1 MNVLDEVRALE
12 GKRFDAMQA
21 GELDAIAA
29 LLDPRLIYVHSSGLV
44 DSRDTYL
51 AALARAEYTYH
62 SVEVV
67 KDEQA
72 VVEGDV
78 VILNRLL
85 AVSMTVKSSGQ
96 TLARQLSATSVW
108 SRANDAR
115 AWLLVASHST
125 NLA

>member
-12 GKRFDAMQA
+12 GKRFHAMQA

-29 LLDPRLIYVHSSGLV
+29 LLDSRLIYVHSSGLV

-96 TLARQLSATSVW
+96 TLSRQLSATSVW

>member
-96 TLARQLSATSVW
+96 TLSRQLSATSVW
-108 SRANDAR
+108 SRANDAG

>member
-44 DSRDTYL
+44 DSRDSYL

-96 TLARQLSATSVW
+96 TLSRQLSATSVW

>member
-1 MNVLDEVRALE
+1 
-12 GKRFDAMQA
+12 MQA

-44 DSRDTYL
+44 DSRDSYL

-96 TLARQLSATSVW
+96 TLSRQLSATSVW